1 MPHADT
7 LTVVHHDDTRTR
19 YQDVRYELHR
29 DGIRIW
35 SEDGDVAG
43 QQRLRQR
50 VADRRLHQ
58 PAQRPGAVNGV
69 VAPVAEPL
77 HGRAG
82 DLQAQSPVR
91 DPVTQLAELDVHDR

>member
-35 SEDGDVAG
+35 SKDGEVAFTDI
-43 QQRLRQR
+43 LMIEAYRQR
-50 VADRRLHQ
+50 EAT
-58 PAQRPGAVNGV
+58 
-69 VAPVAEPL
+69 E
-77 HGRAG
+77 
-82 DLQAQSPVR
+82 
-91 DPVTQLAELDVHDR
+91 

>member
-35 SEDGDVAG
+35 SEDGEVAITDI
-43 QQRLRQR
+43 LMTEAYRQR
-50 VADRRLHQ
+50 VAT
-58 PAQRPGAVNGV
+58 
-69 VAPVAEPL
+69 E
-77 HGRAG
+77 
-82 DLQAQSPVR
+82 
-91 DPVTQLAELDVHDR
+91 